1 MVEGEDASAPA
12 APATS
17 CGFVALIGAPNAG
30 KSTLLNALVGAKI
43 SIVTPKVQTTRAL
56 IRGIAIEGTAQLI
69 FVDTPGI
76 FAPRR
81 RLDRAM
87 VGSAWGSA
95 KEADLVALL
104 IDASKGVQE
113 DDETILRGLAD
124 VRAPKVLVLNKVDL
138 VGKPKLLALTQAL
151 NERAVFAATYMISA
165 RSGDGVADLK
175 TFLAAHVPP
184 GPWLYPEDQIS
195 DAPLRHLA
203 AEITRE
209 KLYLR
214 LHQEL
219 PYQSTVETEAWT
231 ELKDGAV
238 RIEQTIYVE
247 RESQRKIVLGKGG
260 QTIKAIGAAARI
272 DIAAA
277 IEHPVHLFLFVKVRE
292 GWGDDPERYR
302 EMGLG
307 VFAVGA
313 ALSPAPARRVR
324 TDQIAAVGAALVA
337 ALCRRGHP
345 RGVPLRAHPLRIFL
359 VQFPSQRIFI
369 DVAADT
375 GQLGLIAN
383 DVFVVVALPDAA
395 IERSA
400 IDIPSRPE
408 RIQQ

>member
-1 MVEGEDASAPA
+1 MRASSSAPA
-12 APATS
+12 APATR

-56 IRGIAIEGTAQLI
+56 IRGIAIEGAAQLI

-113 DDETILRGLAD
+113 DDETITRGLGD

-138 VGKPKLLALTQAL
+138 VGKPKLLALTQTL
-151 NERAVFAATYMISA
+151 NERAAFAATFMISA

-175 TFLAAHVPP
+175 TFFAAHVPP

-272 DIAAA
+272 EIAAA

-302 EMGLG
+302 EMGLE
-307 VFAVGA
+307 F
-313 ALSPAPARRVR
+313 SK
-324 TDQIAAVGAALVA
+324 
-337 ALCRRGHP
+337 
-345 RGVPLRAHPLRIFL
+345 
-359 VQFPSQRIFI
+359 
-369 DVAADT
+369 
-375 GQLGLIAN
+375 
-383 DVFVVVALPDAA
+383 
-395 IERSA
+395 E
-400 IDIPSRPE
+400 
-408 RIQQ
+408 

>member
-1 MVEGEDASAPA
+1 MVETA

-56 IRGIAIEGTAQLI
+56 IRGIAIEGTSQLI

-87 VGSAWGSA
+87 IGSAWGSTQD
-95 KEADLVALL
+95 ADVVALL
-104 IDASKGVQE
+104 IDSHKGVQE
-113 DDETILRGLAD
+113 DEEAILRGLAD

-138 VGKPKLLALTQAL
+138 VEKRKLLALTQTL
-151 NERAVFAATYMISA
+151 NERAPFAATFMVSA

-175 TFLAAHVPP
+175 TFFAAHVPP

-195 DAPLRHLA
+195 DAPLRQLA

-209 KLYLR
+209 KLFLR

-219 PYQSTVETEAWT
+219 PYQSTVETEVWK

-247 RESQRKIVLGKGG
+247 RESQRKIVLGKSG
-260 QTIKAIGAAARI
+260 QAIKAIGAAARI

-302 EMGLG
+302 EMGLE
-307 VFAVGA
+307 F
-313 ALSPAPARRVR
+313 
-324 TDQIAAVGAALVA
+324 
-337 ALCRRGHP
+337 P
-345 RGVPLRAHPLRIFL
+345 R
-359 VQFPSQRIFI
+359 
-369 DVAADT
+369 
-375 GQLGLIAN
+375 
-383 DVFVVVALPDAA
+383 
-395 IERSA
+395 E
-400 IDIPSRPE
+400 
-408 RIQQ
+408 